1 MYGESNM
8 QTYML
13 PCVKQILRE
22 VKPGLCHNLE
32 GWSGERGLRDV
43 HEGVDIGVPMADS
56 C

>member
-1 MYGESNM
+1 M

-22 VKPGLCHNLE
+22 VKPGLCHRALE
-32 GWSGERGLRDV
+32 GWSGERGLKDV
-43 HEGVDIGVPMADS
+43 QEGVDVGVPMADS